1 MRILEQLLSE
11 FAVNGVAVRNSEG
24 SVHVSSANFVFDA
37 PSVSEA
43 VLQTESLLLG

>member
-11 FAVNGVAVRNSEG
+11 FAVNGVAVRNSDG

-37 PSVSEA
+37 PSIDEA
-43 VLQTESLLLG
+43 VRQTESLLLG